1 MDIPGMAS
9 KYRVVRFRNES
20 SRQTLVKHQFLD
32 PPLTICRGIFPKK
45 KSETNLRP
53 RKTLWLYR
61 RLDPQTH
68 TP

>member
-45 KSETNLRP
+45 KIGDQSATSKDLV
-53 RKTLWLYR
+53 TI
-61 RLDPQTH
+61 
-68 TP
+68 